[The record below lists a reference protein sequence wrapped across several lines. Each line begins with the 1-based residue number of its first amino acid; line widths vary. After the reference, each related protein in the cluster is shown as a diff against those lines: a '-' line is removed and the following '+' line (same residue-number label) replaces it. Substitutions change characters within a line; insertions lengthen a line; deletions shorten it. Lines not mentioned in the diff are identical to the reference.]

1 MGIFYDITYLSKGI
15 NMRFYYYL
23 YLVPVAIISAVVSW
37 SYPYTYLPV
46 DAKEHDV

>member
-1 MGIFYDITYLSKGI
+1 MFYDGMYLSKDI
-15 NMRFYYYL
+15 NVHFCYYL
-23 YLVPVAIISAVVSW
+23 YLVPVAIKSVVINC